1 MALSH
6 LSKRTI
12 TVNLNDF
19 TTARKFINEASKFI
33 SDIDVIKGRYVI
45 DGKSAM
51 GIFTLDLSKPVDVQI
66 HSDDPYEIKRFN
78 DIMSE
83 FVK

>member
-1 MALSH
+1 MNTRL
-6 LSKRTI
+6 TI
-12 TVNLNDF
+12 TLNDF
-19 TTARKFINEASKFI
+19 TTANKFVNEVSKFI
-33 SDIDVIKGRYVI
+33 SDIDAIRDRYIV
-45 DGKSAM
+45 DAKSTI
-51 GIFTLDLSKPVDVQI
+51 GIFTLDLSKPIDVQI